1 MGGKTTTISNSE
13 TRAEALKLQSSSYGA
28 TVAVVHGKARIAGN
42 LLDYGNFQA
51 IAHTDVQEMGG
62 KGGGGVRTE
71 STTYTYVATVLMG
84 LCEGPIQ
91 DVTAIW
97 AGKRKHVDRHGPGG
111 TEDILIYGNVEQ
123 AAWSGL
129 NSMASSD
136 HALGY
141 SGIAMFGVLDYE
153 LGGSAEVPNHN
164 FEVVGRGAYQVHS
177 TLPDADVSL
186 IVKDWI
192 QHNRYGRGLTFVT
205 LGGLADLSTW
215 SKASGL
221 MFSPALTEQAPAAD
235 RINQLCDMANV
246 AVVPSDGA
254 LNFVVLA
261 TEPVTRTLTAVGG
274 ATTTLSYEPDITP
287 LFELSADQIMPE
299 PGQPRIK
306 VIRKTPADIYN
317 IVKVEFRNRNN
328 DYAIDVAVVEDRAN
342 VDLFGPLLAPTLKAD
357 WICDHQVAQIVGRM
371 KLQRYLTQLR
381 EYEFVLPWNYSD
393 ILPTNLLL
401 INDEDQG
408 VTSVLVR
415 VKQLTE
421 TDSGWNVRAVDCP
434 AVQSAAPLYALPA
447 PDGYKHRYIA
457 APGNTVIG
465 AVFEAPFDLT
475 TTGLEVW
482 AAISGTNS
490 DWGGAHI
497 WVSLDGVNY
506 RRVGTNF
513 GSSRYGRLSGAI
525 SGGTVGITNVVGK
538 VLSGTAQ
545 EAVIKSTLCYIGG
558 SAPEWLSYAT
568 ATLASANAYT
578 LSGLVRAQYGT
589 FDSSSHAADDI
600 WVRCDDALATS
611 GPLELSLIGKQIYI
625 KAPSFNVF
633 GLQTQDLADV
643 TATTYTITGRFSFP
657 TPDPA
662 NQIKNGTFE
671 SQAVGQQP
679 DGWNDGAIVEV
690 TGQSFTRAMQFD
702 GETVVASNMRIP
714 ARAGDKLWFGGWGK
728 AYEPAKSFIYFRY
741 RFYAANGDFI
751 SLVNAALFEWGR
763 LGANLSGNIIP
774 GATYGW
780 IYRTGVVDVPSGAA
794 YCIPEASLNG
804 TAIGAVHPSFLSQL
818 VVRRQITTN
827 DIQAGSATSV
837 YRASNKNTVVVTEPE
852 FGSGDAS
859 RQVLQTISVTTTVPC
874 SVLVTAFAD
883 GVAQSSTSGFSG
895 TNGGAVTIRAYI
907 PTSTSTN
914 ATNQAS
920 NYSSVGTPGGG
931 VATSGS
937 MKLSDI
943 MQMQA
948 GTWNVEL
955 RCSKTS
961 TDMTCSISDV
971 QFRVEIIKL

>member
-1 MGGKTTTISNSE
+1 MGGTTTISTSE
-13 TRAEALKLQSSSYGA
+13 TKAEALRLQSSAYGA
-28 TVAVVHGKARIAGN
+28 TVAVVHGKTRIAGN
-42 LLDYGNFQA
+42 LLDYGNFKA

-62 KGGGGVRTE
+62 KGGGGVQTAN
-71 STTYTYVATVLMG
+71 TTYTYVATVLMG

-97 AGKRKHVDRHGPGG
+97 AGKTKYVDRHGPGG
-111 TEDILIYGNVEQ
+111 TEDILIYGNIGQ

-129 NSMASSD
+129 STLAGGGSHS
-136 HALGY
+136 LGY
-141 SGIAMFGVLDYE
+141 SGLAMFGVLDYE
-153 LGGSAEVPNHN
+153 LGSSADVPNHN
-164 FEVVGRGAYQVHS
+164 FEVVGKGAYQVHS
-177 TLPDADVSL
+177 TLPDADVSVIL
-186 IVKDWI
+186 QDWI
-192 QHNRYGRGLTFVT
+192 THPRFGRGLAIT
-205 LGGLADLSTW
+205 LGGLTEVSQW
-215 SKASGL
+215 SRASGL

-235 RINQLCDMANV
+235 RIRELCELAHV
-246 AVVPSDGA
+246 AVVPADGQ
-254 LNFVVLA
+254 LNFVPLA
-261 TEPVTRTLTAVGG
+261 TEAVSRTVTDAGG
-274 ATTTLSYEPDITP
+274 TATTYSYTPDITP
-287 LFELSADQIMPE
+287 LFELGPDQIMAGEDE
-299 PGQPRIK
+299 PL
-306 VIRKTPADIYN
+306 IRVTRKAPADAYN
-317 IVKVEFRNRNN
+317 TVKVEFRNRAN
-328 DYAIDVAVVEDRAN
+328 DYAVDVAVVEDRAT
-342 VDLFGPLLAPTLKAD
+342 VDLYGPLLAPVVRAD
-357 WICDHQVAQIVGRM
+357 WIQDHQTAQTYGRM
-371 KLQRYLTQLR
+371 RLQRYLTQLR
-381 EYEFVLPWNYSD
+381 EYEFNLPWNYSD
-393 ILPTNLLL
+393 LLPSNLLL
-401 INDEDQG
+401 INDVDQG
-408 VTSVLVR
+408 VQSALVR
-415 VKQLTE
+415 VTE
-421 TDSGWNVRAVDCP
+421 MTENDSGWTVTAQDCP
-434 AVQSAAPLYALPA
+434 AVQSAAPVYALPA
-447 PDGYKHRYIA
+447 QDNFQNRRSA
-457 APGNTVIG
+457 LPGNTVLG

-525 SGGTVGITNVVGK
+525 SGGAVGITNVVGK
-538 VLSGTAQ
+538 ILSGTAQ

-625 KAPSFNVF
+625 KAQSFNVF

-818 VVRRQITTN
+818 VVRRQINTN

-837 YRASNKNTVVVTEPE
+837 YRASSKNTVVVTEPE